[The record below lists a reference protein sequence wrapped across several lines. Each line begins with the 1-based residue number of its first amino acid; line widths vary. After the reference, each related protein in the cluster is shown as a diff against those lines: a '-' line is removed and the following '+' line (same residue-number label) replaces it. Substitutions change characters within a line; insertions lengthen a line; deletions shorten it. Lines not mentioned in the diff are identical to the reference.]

1 MKKHYHC
8 LKGFSKKRR
17 GLTMNR
23 PKLAMNLRKLDDD
36 LMIMSILV
44 EEQLSTVKAAL
55 IRRDLKLAKQAIDMD
70 ARIDGLES
78 LIEKECLDAIALQ
91 QPLAGDL
98 RRIES
103 ILKMIT
109 DLERIG
115 DNSVNI
121 AKVILTLDQ
130 QPLVKPLIDLPKMFD
145 LVLLMLQQYTDSY
158 VRSSVELAV
167 LTAKAD
173 DEVDAL
179 YENIYRELLEILVLD
194 QTQQDQIVSLLFIG
208 RYLERMGDHIT
219 NLCERVI
226 YMATGERMSF

>member
-1 MKKHYHC
+1 
-8 LKGFSKKRR
+8 
-17 GLTMNR
+17 
-23 PKLAMNLRKLDDD
+23 
-36 LMIMSILV
+36 
-44 EEQLSTVKAAL
+44 
-55 IRRDLKLAKQAIDMD
+55 
-70 ARIDGLES
+70 
-78 LIEKECLDAIALQ
+78 
-91 QPLAGDL
+91 
-98 RRIES
+98 
-103 ILKMIT
+103 
-109 DLERIG
+109 
-115 DNSVNI
+115 
-121 AKVILTLDQ
+121 
-130 QPLVKPLIDLPKMFD
+130 
-145 LVLLMLQQYTDSY
+145 MLQQYTDSY